1 MNEDLKDYVLA
12 IKLDIEGNE
21 FNALEG
27 GNQNIDKNDPLI
39 IIELSEYNFNNKYFN
54 FNFFKN
60 FLENKEYSVYNNKLE
75 RVKFLDL
82 INNIKSLDGTNNKT
96 IGNFFLIKD
105 LSFVYSV
112 LLAK

>member
-1 MNEDLKDYVLA
+1 MY
-12 IKLDIEGNE
+12 
-21 FNALEG
+21 
-27 GNQNIDKNDPLI
+27 
-39 IIELSEYNFNNKYFN
+39 
-54 FNFFKN
+54 KN
-60 FLENKEYSVYNNKLE
+60 FLENKKYSIYNNKLE

-105 LSFVYSV
+105 LSFMYSV

>member
-1 MNEDLKDYVLA
+1 MN
-12 IKLDIEGNE
+12 KLNS
-21 FNALEG
+21 FLERL
-27 GNQNIDKNDPLI
+27 QHL
-39 IIELSEYNFNNKYFN
+39 NNK
-54 FNFFKN
+54 
-60 FLENKEYSVYNNKLE
+60 KEITFGHAYKYSVYNNKLE
-75 RVKFLDL
+75 QVKFLDL